1 MVKGWLENLEIDFKL
16 PMNILESLE
25 NLDWTNFIVNEL
37 PFEEKYNLTVDF
49 QILKFTCNYNMKLTC

>member
-1 MVKGWLENLEIDFKL
+1 
-16 PMNILESLE
+16 MNILESLE
-25 NLDWTNFIVNEL
+25 NLDWTNFIVNKL